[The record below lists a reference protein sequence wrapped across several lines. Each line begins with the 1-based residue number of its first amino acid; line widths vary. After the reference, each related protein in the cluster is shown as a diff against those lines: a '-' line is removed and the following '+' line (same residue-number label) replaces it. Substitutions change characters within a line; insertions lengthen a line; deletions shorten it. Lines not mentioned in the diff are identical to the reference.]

1 MKYFLTIIAVM
12 ALAQTAKAQSW
23 QYMPDNMMLVKEN
36 LNKDLY
42 TSNNVIVNFSL
53 SKNREVAHLQI
64 LSNLCPKVEGG
75 LSCLAMPTTVLN
87 ATYTLKLVETDAC
100 GIQTFVS
107 NSVEV
112 GSRFMRNQRRFA
124 QVRIKDFSQ
133 SVCEMIYIADVQVD
147 LKDTTLDSELNKV
160 EIHYSK
166 LTFNYFKE
174 SGPVTQ

>member
-1 MKYFLTIIAVM
+1 MKYLLTIIAVM

-23 QYMPDNMMLVKEN
+23 QYMPDNMALVKES

-42 TSNNVIVNFSL
+42 TANDVIVNFSL

-64 LSNLCPKVEGG
+64 LNNLCPKVEGG
-75 LSCLAMPTTVLN
+75 ISCLAMPSMVLN
-87 ATYTLKLVETDAC
+87 ATYTLKHIETDAC

-112 GSRFMRNQRRFA
+112 GSRFMKNQRRFA
-124 QVRIKDFSQ
+124 QVRIKDFSK
-133 SVCEMIYIADVQVD
+133 SVCEMIYTADVQVD
-147 LKDTTLDSELNKV
+147 LKDTTLDSELDKV
-160 EIHYSK
+160 EIHYST

-174 SGPVTQ
+174 SGPVNQ